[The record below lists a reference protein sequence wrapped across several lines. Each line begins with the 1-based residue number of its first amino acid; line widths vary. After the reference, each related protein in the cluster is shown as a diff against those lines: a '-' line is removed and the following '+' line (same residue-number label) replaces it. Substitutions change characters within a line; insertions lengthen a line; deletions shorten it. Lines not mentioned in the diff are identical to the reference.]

1 MKPGTISSDRKKRN
15 FAVRILNFCKL
26 VIEILKFSSKK
37 TSRYSILRYY
47 QACCTGMNQRTCGV
61 MIVTIRMKKA
71 FRNTQTLR
79 ARCSKAQPKKNR
91 PAADPLPVGAE
102 RSKFNQL
109 EMVTTFTY
117 TQFGEDQCTQFRVI
131 VVTVPQT
138 PTNTRRPPPTDRTD
152 NNTLRR

>member
-79 ARCSKAQPKKNR
+79 ARCSKAQPKKIAPPRTPFPWAQNDQNLISWR
-91 PAADPLPVGAE
+91 WSPPLP
-102 RSKFNQL
+102 
-109 EMVTTFTY
+109 
-117 TQFGEDQCTQFRVI
+117 
-131 VVTVPQT
+131 T
-138 PTNTRRPPPTDRTD
+138 PSLVRINAR
-152 NNTLRR
+152 NFELSW